1 MFSNH
6 YLSFFLFPHIVTPCE
21 CEKHKI
27 VVVLKI
33 YNQQKSRLVTN
44 PSIYA
49 INRSTWI
56 HQDTVYSQNCVTNQR
71 EVTMNNRRNP
81 TRIPAAK
88 RRPTTLITEWVKF
101 CYRFKY
107 SLQNCSLYA
116 LHQWRCPI
124 LFAIADHTSI
134 VRGHPHQTKRGS
146 RIQMNILT
154 GTHPRHDST

>member
-81 TRIPAAK
+81 TRIPAGT

-101 CYRFKY
+101 ATVSNTACKTAAYAHFINDTLLYY
-107 SLQNCSLYA
+107 SQ
-116 LHQWRCPI
+116 
-124 LFAIADHTSI
+124 IADQTSI
-134 VRGHPHQTKRGS
+134 IHRHPHQKEAAEYS
-146 RIQMNILT
+146 
-154 GTHPRHDST
+154 